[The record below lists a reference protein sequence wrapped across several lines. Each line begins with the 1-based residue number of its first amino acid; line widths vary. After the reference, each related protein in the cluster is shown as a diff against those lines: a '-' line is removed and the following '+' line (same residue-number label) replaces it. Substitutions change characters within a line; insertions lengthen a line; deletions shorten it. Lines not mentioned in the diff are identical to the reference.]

1 MAVSLV
7 AYFIVPTWSHKATF
21 VRRPLL
27 DSHALFTD
35 CLIVNGVGKETPFG
49 TIRRR
54 LGRRTYRAFRVGLR
68 TSSLDR
74 PFSLGICLP
83 IPRIRLRSLFFESF
97 PGK

>member
-21 VRRPLL
+21 VRRPFF
-27 DSHALFTD
+27 DTHALFTD
-35 CLIVNGVGKETPFG
+35 RLIVNGAGEETPFG

-54 LGRRTYRAFRVGLR
+54 LRRRTYRAFRVGLR
-68 TSSLDR
+68 TSSFDR
-74 PFSLGICLP
+74 PSSLGVCFP